1 MRDAEDQV
9 VVVHRQ
15 EFLLPGTQPFLA
27 GVGLAFRTVA
37 VSAGVVRDGL
47 MPATN
52 ASIAMAAECGCAAA
66 LDCPE
71 HFELC
76 PGQRTSVAFDESDP
90 CPVDDVGH
98 LPGWPCHA

>member
-15 EFLLPGTQPFLA
+15 QFLLPGTQPFLPC
-27 GVGLAFRTVA
+27 VGLTLGAMA
-37 VSAGVVRDGL
+37 ISAGVVRDGL

-52 ASIAMAAECGCAAA
+52 ALIAMAAECGCTAS

-76 PGQRTSVAFDESDP
+76 PSQ
-90 CPVDDVGH
+90 
-98 LPGWPCHA
+98 